1 MLYPFLE
8 GGGGFLTSLP
18 FATSLFGSLGENY
31 SLPPPPSTAS
41 LGIEIKGLIWLY
53 GLRASIQT
61 QKVDLKNALLI
72 RFTP

>member
-1 MLYPFLE
+1 MLYPFFF
-8 GGGGFLTSLP
+8 GGGGKKFLTSLT
-18 FATSLFGSLGENY
+18 FATSLFGSPGENN

-41 LGIEIKGLIWLY
+41 LEIKGLILLF